1 MCRSNVPPCSYWLQN
16 PLRMSL
22 PIALPSSEE
31 NHRSTPPF
39 ALQVRDKSRTVPI
52 AVFQPN
58 WSNKYNQ
65 FSGMRKILMNK
76 NYLSKGPKI
85 RIFNDIKD
93 PCTYYGE
100 HTPNLGGYIRA
111 HWLSCA
117 IELWMWRIWRWRLLN
132 HPVSCWPERRCLWR
146 GSKYPPERGWI
157 LPGTQVTYQNHQ
169 QHQVGI
175 FWELFLSKSDTYFW
189 AHNQPCWVFAVLTS
203 FLKPKIHRV
212 KLGACLTNVAERSA
226 RAFLSGLPKCEH
238 RELLLTPP
246 HGCISVRP
254 HFLACQRLSSATT
267 WN

>member
-100 HTPNLGGYIRA
+100 HTPNHGEYIRA

-117 IELWMWRIWRWRLLN
+117 IELWMWRIWRLGYWIILCLADQKEGVYGEAANILLKEGEF
-132 HPVSCWPERRCLWR
+132 C
-146 GSKYPPERGWI
+146 
-157 LPGTQVTYQNHQ
+157 Q
-169 QHQVGI
+169 
-175 FWELFLSKSDTYFW
+175 
-189 AHNQPCWVFAVLTS
+189 
-203 FLKPKIHRV
+203 
-212 KLGACLTNVAERSA
+212 
-226 RAFLSGLPKCEH
+226 EH
-238 RELLLTPP
+238 K
-246 HGCISVRP
+246 
-254 HFLACQRLSSATT
+254 
-267 WN
+267 